1 MQGPAPV
8 NIGGTGRLR
17 RAQKKAECTGMTRA
31 DGGRHETGRL
41 GEDIALEYLLQRGFK
56 LIERNWRCRH
66 KEVDL
71 IMEGD
76 DGLHIVEVRTM
87 KEPVQVEPE
96 MTVCARKQLNLRTAA
111 EAWIRIKG
119 ENAPVLPCAAGRGAG
134 LRVRAGESHAG
145 RTGRTRGAAE
155 GLAGRGG
162 TSPGKPAL
170 RAAAPAGRGRLHAGR
185 LCGSGAR
192 AFPA

>member
-1 MQGPAPV
+1 MGRRRWMQGPAPV

-71 IMEGD
+71 IMEGG

-119 ENAPVLPCAAGRGAG
+119 ENTPVHFDIVSVVLDGGDIPKVLRLSHIPDAYFPIGR
-134 LRVRAGESHAG
+134 
-145 RTGRTRGAAE
+145 
-155 GLAGRGG
+155 
-162 TSPGKPAL
+162 
-170 RAAAPAGRGRLHAGR
+170 
-185 LCGSGAR
+185 
-192 AFPA
+192 